1 MRRGVKAVEDSN
13 SGDQL
18 AWLVLRVIAAL
29 SPCKKTSLIAYV
41 SGSTSELRRTAS
53 DPYTR
58 ELILN
63 VLLKLEALDFIE
75 FAQEKITI
83 TDEAR
88 RFLDELP
95 VVASRPRRPYAA
107 FLRALARTLLAESSR
122 LKRFC
127 QDCPAGVHAAMSR
140 NFHMHGS
147 RARDIALQLWKCEVA
162 PVIGSRATTLVH
174 ILRRL
179 ATVCRTRAEAAAIVL
194 ANWRTQSGAL
204 LRKAGKAS
212 RLSPN
217 AKLAGLSRLVIF
229 AGALLLVALST
240 TGGVALLSGN
250 RAESSRE
257 APMSSP
263 EAIVSSREATMS
275 SPEAPIVSSR
285 ESPIVWF
292 YDGQDR
298 PKRSIFVT
306 REFSGATWIDG
317 LAIRGEN
324 TSDQLLT
331 AVQGTIKLDTGQ
343 EIKLSVS
350 AAGSQQTQ
358 ADAHDVLS
366 RSEFILEHGF
376 HPDASGQQAGMPAEE
391 FISKNGG
398 MIFKFSYTVAGVQ
411 TTLIEYF
418 SPSKLKNQLVD
429 AESAESSQ

>member
-1 MRRGVKAVEDSN
+1 MRRGVKAVDSN

-29 SPCKKTSLIAYV
+29 SPCKKASLIAYV
-41 SGSTSELRRTAS
+41 SGSASELGRTAS
-53 DPYTR
+53 DSHTR
-58 ELILN
+58 ELVFN
-63 VLLKLEALDFIE
+63 ALLKLKALVFIE
-75 FAQEKITI
+75 FAQEKIAI
-83 TDEAR
+83 TDEGR

-95 VVASRPRRPYAA
+95 VVALRPRTPYAT
-107 FLRALARTLLAESSR
+107 FLSTLVRTSLAQSPR
-122 LKRFC
+122 LKRSC
-127 QDCPAGVHAAMSR
+127 QDRLAGA
-140 NFHMHGS
+140 
-147 RARDIALQLWKCEVA
+147 RAVTQWGFANGARVGDIALEVWQRKVA
-162 PVIGSRATTLVH
+162 PIIWSRATTLIH

-179 ATVCRTRAEAAAIVL
+179 ATVCRTRAKPAAIVL

-229 AGALLLVALST
+229 ASALLLVALST
-240 TGGVALLSGN
+240 AGGVALLSGN

-257 APMSSP
+257 APMSS
-263 EAIVSSREATMS
+263 REAPM
-275 SPEAPIVSSR
+275 SSR

-306 REFSGATWIDG
+306 RKFSGATWIDG

-324 TSDQLLT
+324 TSNQPLT
-331 AVQGTIKLDTGQ
+331 AVQGTIKSDTGQ

-350 AAGSQQTQ
+350 GAGSQQTK

-366 RSEFILEHGF
+366 GSEFTLEYGF

-391 FISKNGG
+391 FLSKNGG

-411 TTLIEYF
+411 TALIEYF
-418 SPSKLKNQLVD
+418 SPSKLKTQLVD
-429 AESAESSQ
+429 AESAESSQSRRSTQWPQ

>member
-1 MRRGVKAVEDSN
+1 MPQSPISTLPSETPGDWMRRGVKAVDSN

-29 SPCKKTSLIAYV
+29 SPCKKASLIAYV
-41 SGSTSELRRTAS
+41 SGSASELGRNAS
-53 DPYTR
+53 DSHTR
-58 ELILN
+58 ELVFN
-63 VLLKLEALDFIE
+63 ALLKLKALVFIE
-75 FAQEKITI
+75 FAQEKIAI
-83 TDEAR
+83 TDEGR

-95 VVASRPRRPYAA
+95 VVALRPRTPYATLLTTRVPTSLA
-107 FLRALARTLLAESSR
+107 QSPRLKQSCQDRLARARAVPQWGFANS
-122 LKRFC
+122 
-127 QDCPAGVHAAMSR
+127 AGV
-140 NFHMHGS
+140 G
-147 RARDIALQLWKCEVA
+147 DVALEVRQRKVA
-162 PVIGSRATTLVH
+162 PIIWSRATTLIH

-179 ATVCRTRAEAAAIVL
+179 ATVCRTRAKPAAIVL
-194 ANWRTQSGAL
+194 VNWRTQSGAL

-229 AGALLLVALST
+229 ASALLLIALST
-240 TGGVALLSGN
+240 AGGVALFSGN

-257 APMSSP
+257 APMSS
-263 EAIVSSREATMS
+263 R
-275 SPEAPIVSSR
+275 EAPINSR

-298 PKRSIFVT
+298 IKRSIFVT
-306 REFSGATWIDG
+306 HKFFGATWIDG

-324 TSDQLLT
+324 TSNQLLT
-331 AVQGTIKLDTGQ
+331 AVQGTIKSDAGQ

-350 AAGSQQTQ
+350 GAGSQQTK

-366 RSEFILEHGF
+366 RSEFTLEYGF

-391 FISKNGG
+391 FLSKNGG

-411 TTLIEYF
+411 TALIEYF
-418 SPSKLKNQLVD
+418 SPSKLKTQLVD

>member
-41 SGSTSELRRTAS
+41 SGSASELGHTAS
-53 DPYTR
+53 DSHTR
-58 ELILN
+58 ELIFN
-63 VLLKLEALDFIE
+63 ALLKLQALVFIQ
-75 FAQEKITI
+75 FAQEKIAI
-83 TDEAR
+83 TDEGR

-95 VVASRPRRPYAA
+95 VVALRPRTPYAT
-107 FLRALARTLLAESSR
+107 FLSTLVRTSLAQSPR
-122 LKRFC
+122 LTRSC
-127 QDCPAGVHAAMSR
+127 QDRLAGA
-140 NFHMHGS
+140 
-147 RARDIALQLWKCEVA
+147 RAVTQWGLPNGARVRDIALEVWQRKVA
-162 PVIGSRATTLVH
+162 PIIWSRATTLIH

-179 ATVCRTRAEAAAIVL
+179 ATVCRTRAKPAAIVL

-240 TGGVALLSGN
+240 AGGVALLSGN

-257 APMSSP
+257 SL
-263 EAIVSSREATMS
+263 IVSSREAPMS
-275 SPEAPIVSSR
+275 SREAPIVSSR

-306 REFSGATWIDG
+306 RKFSGATWIDG

-324 TSDQLLT
+324 TSNQPLT
-331 AVQGTIKLDTGQ
+331 AVQGTIKSDTGQ

-350 AAGSQQTQ
+350 AAGSQQTK

-366 RSEFILEHGF
+366 GSEFTLEYGF

-391 FISKNGG
+391 FLSKNGG

-411 TTLIEYF
+411 TALIEYF
-418 SPSKLKNQLVD
+418 SPSKLKTQLVD

>member
-1 MRRGVKAVEDSN
+1 MPQSPISTLPSETPGDWMRRGVKAVDSN

-29 SPCKKTSLIAYV
+29 SPCKKASLIAYV
-41 SGSTSELRRTAS
+41 SGSASELGRNAS
-53 DPYTR
+53 DSHTR
-58 ELILN
+58 ELIFN
-63 VLLKLEALDFIE
+63 ALLKLKALVFIE
-75 FAQEKITI
+75 FAQEKIAI
-83 TDEAR
+83 TDEGR

-95 VVASRPRRPYAA
+95 VVALRPRTPYAT
-107 FLRALARTLLAESSR
+107 LLTTRVPTSLARLARAPAVPQWGFANS
-122 LKRFC
+122 
-127 QDCPAGVHAAMSR
+127 AGV
-140 NFHMHGS
+140 GYV
-147 RARDIALQLWKCEVA
+147 ALQVRQRKVA
-162 PVIGSRATTLVH
+162 PIIWSRATTLIH

-179 ATVCRTRAEAAAIVL
+179 ATVCRTRAKPAAIVL

-229 AGALLLVALST
+229 ASALLLVALST
-240 TGGVALLSGN
+240 AGGVALFSGN

-257 APMSSP
+257 APMSS
-263 EAIVSSREATMS
+263 R
-275 SPEAPIVSSR
+275 EAPINSR
-285 ESPIVWF
+285 ESPIVWL
-292 YDGQDR
+292 YDAQDR
-298 PKRSIFVT
+298 IKRSIFVT
-306 REFSGATWIDG
+306 HKFFGATWIDG

-324 TSDQLLT
+324 RSNQLLT
-331 AVQGTIKLDTGQ
+331 AVQGTIKSDAGQ

-350 AAGSQQTQ
+350 GAGSQQTK

-366 RSEFILEHGF
+366 RSEFTLEYGF

-391 FISKNGG
+391 FLSKNGG

-411 TTLIEYF
+411 TALIEYF
-418 SPSKLKNQLVD
+418 SPSKLKTQLVD